1 MDRNTILAIVLCTIV
16 IIFSTTI
23 QAVFF
28 APDPSS
34 VVEEDV
40 VIEST
45 EDGSTM
51 IKSASNAYGND
62 FFAVGDEPD
71 SSLFDVE
78 NEVSTY
84 TFDPA
89 GATISSIKLKE
100 HNTNGEPSELI
111 FKDADDVNPFMLYA
125 GDDITNPIDAVFDYK
140 VTELAERNVT
150 QVSFSRDFET
160 VSGEIFTINKIYA
173 VPMND
178 EYMIQLVVNITT
190 ADGSSIPLNYNGDTY
205 TLGFGP
211 QVGPEFESMS
221 SSYDYRRIN
230 YLRNDKGGKSN
241 VSYSNNVFTYDDFD
255 SDEYLDWMS
264 LTGKYFVA
272 IGIPET
278 LDIID
283 EYSATNMT
291 YSSGVSQ
298 ENYFYFTRTGTTDSA
313 ITDVYSYYLGPQSA
327 TELDRYDRA
336 EDNVFGLEEHRL
348 RKAMDSSWLWWLE
361 TILNWC
367 LSIIYR
373 FIPNYGVA
381 IIILT
386 IIIKLLLHPLSKKG
400 TESTAKMSAL
410 TPKLNEIKEKYPDD
424 PEKQNMAMAKLYK
437 EEGINPMS
445 SCWPM
450 LIQFPIL
457 IAFYGLLNKN
467 IDLRGAMFI
476 PGWITDLSIPETI
489 FTLPFRIPLLGNQIH
504 LLPILYTFSMIFS
517 MKITQNASS
526 AASGQAG
533 MMKFMTYGMPI
544 IFFFILYNA
553 PSGLLVYW
561 SATNLISIGT
571 QIYVNKKKGSQFKL
585 EIQKEDEEKAL
596 AKKKKRRK

>member
-28 APDPSS
+28 APDPSA
-34 VVEEDV
+34 VVEDAT
-40 VIEST
+40 VIDSNDST
-45 EDGSTM
+45 IITH
-51 IKSASNAYGND
+51 SASNAYGND
-62 FFAVGDEPD
+62 FKAIGDEPD
-71 SSLFDVE
+71 SSTFVIE
-78 NEVSTY
+78 NEVSEF
-84 TFDPA
+84 TFDPV
-89 GATISSIKLKE
+89 GATVSSIKLKE
-100 HNTNGEPSELI
+100 HHTDGEPSEFI
-111 FKDADDVNPFMLYA
+111 FKDSDDVNPFMLYV
-125 GDDITNPIDAVFDYK
+125 GDDKTNPIDAVFDYK
-140 VTELAERNVT
+140 ITNLSDRNIT
-150 QVSFSRDFET
+150 QVRFSRSFET
-160 VSGEIFTINKIYA
+160 SDGKEFTINKIYA

-178 EYMIQLVVNITT
+178 EYMVQLVVNIST
-190 ADGSSIPLNYNGDTY
+190 ADGSSIPLNYDGDSY

-211 QVGPEFESMS
+211 QVGPYFESMS

-230 YLRNDKGGKSN
+230 YLRDDRGGKSN
-241 VSYSNNVFTYDDFD
+241 VNYSNGVFTYNDFD
-255 SDEYLDWMS
+255 ADEYLDWMS

-278 LDIID
+278 LDIIN
-283 EYSATNMT
+283 EYTATNMT

-298 ENYFYFTRTGTTDSA
+298 ENYFYFTRKATTDST

-327 TELDRYDRA
+327 SELDRYDRA

-348 RKAMDSSWLWWLE
+348 REAMDSSWLWWLE

-367 LSIIYR
+367 LSMIYR
-373 FIPNYGVA
+373 VIPNYGVA

-410 TPKLNEIKEKYPDD
+410 TPKLNAIKEKYPDD
-424 PEKQNMAMAKLYK
+424 PQAQNAAMAKLYK

-489 FTLPFRIPLLGNQIH
+489 FTLPFRIPLIGNQIH

-517 MKITQNASS
+517 MKITQNSSS
-526 AASGQAG
+526 AAAGQAG

-571 QIYVNKKKGSQFKL
+571 QIYVNKKKGTQFKL